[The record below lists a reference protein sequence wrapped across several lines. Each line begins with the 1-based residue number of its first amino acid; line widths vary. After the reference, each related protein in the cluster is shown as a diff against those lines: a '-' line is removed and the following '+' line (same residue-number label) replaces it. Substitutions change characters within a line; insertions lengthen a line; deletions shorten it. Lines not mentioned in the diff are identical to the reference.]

1 MNAHSPRIDL
11 DAYFERIGFDGR
23 REASLETLSTL
34 HLLHPQAIPFENLDP
49 LLGRPVRLDPES
61 IQKKLVAAG
70 RGGYCYEHNLL
81 FQSVV
86 DALGFRT
93 RALAARVV
101 WGRAADAGTPP
112 RTHMLLLADLPGGT
126 YLADVGFGGMT
137 LSAPLALE
145 PGREQETPHGLF
157 RIDALDDAHFLLQTR
172 LEDTWMP
179 VYRFDLEP
187 QFAADFE
194 MANHFV
200 ATHPA
205 SNFVRNLMVARLGP
219 NTRYGLLNRRLNV
232 YGANRETRE
241 IASVAQLRDLLQ
253 TRFGIRLPDAAG
265 DVSTAELDAALAR
278 LP

>member
-1 MNAHSPRIDL
+1 
-11 DAYFERIGFDGR
+11 
-23 REASLETLSTL
+23 
-34 HLLHPQAIPFENLDP
+34 
-49 LLGRPVRLDPES
+49 
-61 IQKKLVAAG
+61 
-70 RGGYCYEHNLL
+70 
-81 FQSVV
+81 
-86 DALGFRT
+86 
-93 RALAARVV
+93 
-101 WGRAADAGTPP
+101 
-112 RTHMLLLADLPGGT
+112 
-126 YLADVGFGGMT
+126 MT